1 METVH
6 CLMTNDNIMAYGNAV
21 QAESQNNPALASPN
35 LQSQNG
41 TAKTI
46 PYPSTNK
53 PEHENFCKWTI
64 IVLLLSIC
72 TTRST
77 RTSASVNRERWRY
90 HQTRD
95 CRMHKQCRGMNKLTR
110 TKNHPYRG
118 DVAAVVVLL
127 LAAGVAVV
135 RAVPRLA
142 LLLLPHL
149 VEDVRVPV
157 RRRRVRVPVPEL
169 GHRGAPRR
177 LHVRA

>member
-1 METVH
+1 
-6 CLMTNDNIMAYGNAV
+6 
-21 QAESQNNPALASPN
+21 
-35 LQSQNG
+35 
-41 TAKTI
+41 
-46 PYPSTNK
+46 
-53 PEHENFCKWTI
+53 
-64 IVLLLSIC
+64 
-72 TTRST
+72 
-77 RTSASVNRERWRY
+77 
-90 HQTRD
+90 
-95 CRMHKQCRGMNKLTR
+95 MHKQCRGMNKLTR

-135 RAVPRLA
+135 RAVPRRVPRLA

>member
-1 METVH
+1 MHRHRPTSDGNAVSNIMTRKCIMAKATVFIKKNIYIMETVH

-77 RTSASVNRERWRY
+77 RTSASG
-90 HQTRD
+90 Q
-95 CRMHKQCRGMNKLTR
+95 
-110 TKNHPYRG
+110 
-118 DVAAVVVLL
+118 
-127 LAAGVAVV
+127 
-135 RAVPRLA
+135 
-142 LLLLPHL
+142 
-149 VEDVRVPV
+149 
-157 RRRRVRVPVPEL
+157 
-169 GHRGAPRR
+169 
-177 LHVRA
+177 